1 MGEDTGFV
9 QTDLRDTKAAMEE
22 LISLI
27 DAVKIKYE
35 AFTDEQLLLPSA
47 PGKWSRKQVL
57 GHLIDSAVNNLKRFT
72 DAQLFDQPYVVVGY
86 RQDGLMEVNDYQH
99 LPLSHIIGLW
109 QALNRQVVFV
119 VGRIPADKLAYR
131 VEAQYNSSETQTLE
145 WLVCDYVVHM
155 KHHLAGI

>member
-1 MGEDTGFV
+1 MSENNGFV
-9 QTDLRDTKAAMEE
+9 QGDASNAKTAMEE
-22 LISLI
+22 LTSLI

-35 AFTDEQLLLPSA
+35 AFTDEELLAPPV

-99 LPLSHIIGLW
+99 IPLPHIIGLW
-109 QALNRQVVFV
+109 QALNRQIVFV